1 METAEK
7 HHVSLP
13 PRPHSTSLS
22 LHSCAPPLYPE
33 LAALSVLP
41 LSSHPKYLF
50 LTNLLSQHFSA
61 QSPGKPPS
69 NSSEKSPKWKE
80 VLYSSLLK
88 LLTEL
93 TFLDDKQ
100 EIKAGLERIYQW
112 FTTKTHLSIDI
123 PPIRPLSTLV
133 EDHEK
138 GLNPSPNRPFLPGI
152 DAFPTLEARIKSPC
166 KSPPALSALVSAY
179 LHRTSPHTKLKNQ
192 DKWQGK
198 PLKTRKSEDVS
209 HRYIRKWSIHKA
221 KREERAGIRSELR
234 SNRRKRTDELSVDC
248 TRRESEQDRTV
259 PCVDLRPERG
269 FEEEKKPLF
278 GSKIQ
283 RLRRKYRLFAPDSPL
298 SPSISPTFT
307 LSPPSPS
314 RDSVIS
320 IRRKMASRQ
329 VASSYRAL
337 SLGLSPPEGLESVNP
352 AFLPKGGEYLMI
364 NPFSELGKTK
374 TTKRKGGK

>member
-1 METAEK
+1 MEIEEK

-13 PRPHSTSLS
+13 SRPHSSTLS
-22 LHSCAPPLYPE
+22 QLPCAPPLYPE

-50 LTNLLSQHFSA
+50 LVNLLSQHFSA
-61 QSPGKPPS
+61 HSAGKTPP

-93 TFLDDKQ
+93 TFLSDKQ
-100 EIKAGLERIYQW
+100 EIKAGLERIYHW

-123 PPIRPLSTLV
+123 SPIRPLSTLAIDR
-133 EDHEK
+133 EN

-152 DAFPTLEARIKSPC
+152 DEFPTLEARIKSPC
-166 KSPPALSALVSAY
+166 KSPPALSDLVKAY
-179 LHRTSPHTKLKNQ
+179 IHRTSPRDMVKSEG
-192 DKWQGK
+192 KWQGK
-198 PLKTRKSEDVS
+198 AIKTRKSEDIS
-209 HRYIRKWSIHKA
+209 HKYIRKWSIHKA

-234 SNRRKRTDELSVDC
+234 SNRRKKTDQFSVDYN
-248 TRRESEQDRTV
+248 RRESEQDRTV
-259 PCVDLRPERG
+259 PCVDLRPEKG
-269 FEEEKKPLF
+269 FEEERKPFF

-307 LSPPSPS
+307 MFPPSPS
-314 RDSVIS
+314 PDPVIS
-320 IRRKMASRQ
+320 IRRRMASRQ

-337 SLGLSPPEGLESVNP
+337 SLGLSPPGVLESVNP
-352 AFLPKGGEYLMI
+352 DFLPKGGEYLLI
-364 NPFSELGKTK
+364 NPFSELGKSK
-374 TTKRKGGK
+374 KPKRKGKK